1 MPFQLMTHANKSPS
15 MMQLLS
21 AQKLFS
27 SVFLADG
34 LIHDNLQRHE
44 SHVAGSRLVR
54 VAAAESSELV
64 DLSCCLQGSQVTIPT
79 LNG

>member
-1 MPFQLMTHANKSPS
+1 MPFQLMTNANKSPS

-44 SHVAGSRLVR
+44 SHVAGSPLVR
-54 VAAAESSELV
+54 DAAESSELV
-64 DLSCCLQGSQVTIPT
+64 DLSCYLQGSQVTIPT